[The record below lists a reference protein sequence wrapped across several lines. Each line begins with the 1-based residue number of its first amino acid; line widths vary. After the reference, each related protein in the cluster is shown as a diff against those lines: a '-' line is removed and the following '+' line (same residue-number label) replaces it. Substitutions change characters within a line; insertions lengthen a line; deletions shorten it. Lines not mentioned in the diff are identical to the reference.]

1 MLRFCILGPLEIHT
15 ATRTVRLRGSIQRRL
30 LLVLLANARKLVLTD
45 NLIGELWPDGA
56 PSRVENALQA
66 HVSRLRQRLMSLEPE
81 HRQRRLVSHP
91 AGYQLLVDD
100 DDLDS
105 GVFILELERI
115 TPLAAADPIAA
126 ADQLRTALALWRGP
140 VLGGH
145 VGGPLCAAAV
155 VRYEESYLAA
165 QELLF
170 DCELSVGNHAKIVP
184 DLRDVL
190 SRYPFQ
196 ERFWQQLMIALY
208 RCGRQGEA
216 LNVYRELWNRL
227 SDELGL
233 EPTPAMRDYE
243 RAILAQDPILDLPPS
258 LDV

>member
-1 MLRFCILGPLEIHT
+1 
-15 ATRTVRLRGSIQRRL
+15 L
-30 LLVLLANARKLVLTD
+30 LLVLLANPRKLVLTD

-81 HRQRRLVSHP
+81 HGQRRLVSHP
-91 AGYQLLVDD
+91 SGYQLLVDD
-100 DDLDS
+100 TDLDS
-105 GVFILELERI
+105 EVFTRELERI
-115 TPLAAADPIAA
+115 AALADTDPVAAAA
-126 ADQLRTALALWRGP
+126 QLRTALALWRGP

-165 QELLF
+165 LELLF

-184 DLRDVL
+184 DLRDLL

-208 RCGRQGEA
+208 RCGRQGDA
-216 LNVYRELWNRL
+216 LKAYRQLWHRL

-233 EPTPAMRDYE
+233 EPTPVMREYE
-243 RAILAQDPILDLPPS
+243 RAILAQDPVLDLPVLAQCDAPS
-258 LDV
+258 R